1 MSTFQASSKQA
12 PRALRLTFAYEG
24 EKVKLVGRQPIEKR
38 VRATDPILKEGEA
51 GQYSGFWIEL
61 RDAENQTIYRRVLHD
76 PIQSSVEV
84 PSDDPNRSFER
95 HTVENPRG
103 TFFVII
109 PDLDQAD
116 SLVIF
121 NSPLDPEF
129 EGRAGAREIARM
141 DLKEDYRPDQKSAKE
156 K

>member
-1 MSTFQASSKQA
+1 MSTFQASSKQV
-12 PRALRLTFAYEG
+12 PRALRLTFTYEG
-24 EKVKLVGRQPIEKR
+24 EKVNLVERQPIEKR

-51 GQYSGFWIEL
+51 SQFSGFWIEL

-116 SLVIF
+116 SIVIF

-141 DLKEDYRPDQKSAKE
+141 DLKKGYRPDQDRAKE
-156 K
+156 